1 MPAIAMFLVTA
12 ITFVVCYDELK
23 KIWKNRK

>member
-23 KIWKNRK
+23 QIWKNRK